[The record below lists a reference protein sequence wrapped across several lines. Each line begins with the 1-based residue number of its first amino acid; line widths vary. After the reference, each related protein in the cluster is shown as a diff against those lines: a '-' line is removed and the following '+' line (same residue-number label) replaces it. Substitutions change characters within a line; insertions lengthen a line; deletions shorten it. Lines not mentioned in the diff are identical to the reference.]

1 MPISLLKD
9 SNAKQCALIC
19 ISILGR
25 ISMLQGLLYCVT
37 KRQFSINDA
46 LLNNFIVEW
55 AIYIWT
61 FIVGEPPVSVGLS
74 KKLFTLEKK
83 HIS

>member
-1 MPISLLKD
+1 MPISPLERLLCKTVCTD
-9 SNAKQCALIC
+9 
-19 ISILGR
+19 
-25 ISMLQGLLYCVT
+25 LYIYSKTYQYAPRFTVLRYE
-37 KRQFSINDA
+37 KAIFINDA

-74 KKLFTLEKK
+74 KKLFTL
-83 HIS
+83 